1 MSLTDQLR
9 ALAVPITSSYVV
21 DNVRRKS
28 LIYENASKIDT
39 QSCYS
44 NSVKSF
50 KKLCKI
56 ESAFIPFEN
65 TLFAVTS
72 CQLEMC
78 NLLAQEKEKLDDE
91 ISKFLCYISSF
102 LKHFFAVEALEWL
115 VYKFQIHLHY
125 VEDFIRCIIPYHET
139 GLFVKFIQIL
149 NFKQL
154 PTGFQ
159 WLKPYAESGKSVSRQ
174 EFTRLCLR
182 EHTLIP
188 FICTTV
194 ISYVDHCRNLVPSRL
209 NDMTNFILGIVTAL
223 CDSGTSEKKLIEVLD
238 SFQDVIKQGLQSTNV
253 IPFQCATFLIVLRFS
268 LRLVINQEL
277 VLDWIACILKKTR
290 VSGEWES
297 MRIVMQLM
305 RNQRILLLPP
315 KLAELQSALLSKLS
329 SEERRI
335 IEEEQSALINDC
347 EDPNKLAAEC
357 MQKFDYV
364 RKATQFV
371 DISVKNEA
379 LKTTK
384 QIGAN
389 DISFKDE
396 LRPKIDE
403 IHAFLSSIPNVGCC
417 VMNCVSSCPS
427 EPLPKTE
434 CWLSDVLL
442 DIFPSETFS
451 QRDSEQDRMHYS
463 KVEIRHYIR
472 LLRLAKSAIKVHLD
486 SSKDVQTT
494 ADTPNAPK
502 RKSFRKSL
510 ASSYD
515 LLQKGI
521 DNALPLLVASL
532 SHPAAAVRVEA
543 YDILRFWFQG
553 DASKDTSHGSNF
565 SIFCTAV
572 NLKSNFVAHIDEMFS
587 DEVREL
593 LFGDPLHS
601 LNRAASLLIKGVVHL
616 LFSQPLKLDDSD
628 GKLEDKLS
636 IVCWM
641 FGLRLL
647 NEDTVNEILLIP
659 CNQSE
664 DSVRGWSGLLNVI
677 RCPHEPFTDLHCL
690 CLKRLNGALFLSLEH
705 FTVTND
711 INHGR
716 TLASW
721 KMPSHIQT
729 LRKKTSS
736 VDAYHGPQF
745 DILDALYHLGHNSEY
760 SDFDS
765 IHKVLSRLNLNA
777 EHFDYM
783 FIKSDPSRTVS
794 SDDRSLFARVAEARE
809 SRRRSLRL
817 RQAKHLDP
825 DSRNE
830 QVQNKQSCS
839 DRIRLRF
846 LSILLSILT
855 EAIPRLQSQE
865 VASVVQSKSKSNDLN
880 TSVTTVVET
889 RSSIVDGKKPKDQS
903 LPMNDLITPLVNHL
917 TSMLNMEQHLKQTAL
932 NANKTNILEESDTD
946 SDMDSLPDSMSDI
959 HLDQKADDISISDNN
974 TCIRPLLRQC
984 VYKLLVCT
992 TAILAEG
999 NRIKRLRRKRP
1010 HWKASADHTGLL
1022 YGLAAA
1028 QVAVDPIFLCL
1039 TIYPDWPAL
1048 HQQVL
1053 LCFIELSVMFPS
1065 ALCQHLVSLVQW
1077 VACNRQLMRLDNAHN
1092 LSILGRLILVTVP
1105 ALIRASSEQ
1114 ISAGLYVLYLFVI
1127 KFSDFPSDL
1136 SRRRLALYTVL
1147 VRGLSQVTGPFMT
1160 DSEINQ
1166 CGLSKMPIDE
1176 EKSTKTLETL
1186 DRGVESKGLLRP
1198 KDSWLGSWLWVTS
1211 LIFLNK
1217 NWQTESTADE
1227 VGPFLVDLFCHFG
1240 WNHAVA
1246 GLCECLDF
1254 LIYLCMNSCDYKN
1267 RQINISESC
1276 GSLSIEIG
1284 YPQKRRKLSSS
1295 SVNPSESPTNNSSLT
1310 VVGSQSNKD
1319 SIGPSTSFSR
1329 LASFVFNSEKVV
1341 KTNELPSKA
1350 LNIPNVVTLNEIWLL
1365 VNRTIQFIVVLIKTP
1380 DYCTKVQE
1388 AFKDPSGLSAV
1399 YGRLVEHIVQ
1409 LMLIVATFITKV
1421 KKSDDKMSQVIAC
1434 SDEALHGLQSILV
1447 QILDSVPGQVFISM
1461 ISNLFASDNRGL
1473 RRKSLDLLSAKL
1485 SSLTVNIHP
1494 IPILIDCNKMNYKSF
1509 LRSHKQLVSRNLVDL
1524 EDTLEVGLVQFT
1536 GKLTSFYCLK
1546 NTHLDDS
1553 QVSKSTNVFGSSFSR
1568 QCLACLR
1575 SLAKL
1580 LAYRYPGEF
1589 MRALDSLMA
1598 IPNNWWITVS
1608 SKNMHE
1614 VSNETTGHRSLDI
1627 VNSPREHHSGS
1638 SLAESRSLACLFFVE
1653 CLQRL
1658 PPQTLY
1664 PEASATISRL
1674 SWLLSFALDHA
1685 CTCTVFIP
1693 SPKLSTQR
1701 YASVNSPCKSDSHF
1715 TLITG
1720 SMHSR
1725 DQHLLAGLTLI
1736 SNLLEVA
1743 IIHRLCYQSKGD
1755 HTIEDTES
1763 AIGKWLEFGSSTKK
1777 KATHSSVS
1785 EPAAIT
1791 LLSFLFQ
1798 LQKGNLSVLTGCN
1811 PERSGHILRQ
1821 ISSLVNH
1828 IHQLLRHVT
1837 EVNYLL
1843 TSIQRVIEKAS
1854 KESNDVI
1861 LHGALSFLSDFGES
1875 MAPIN
1880 ENGLLLSK
1888 NEDQLHSFAVMHATQ
1903 PDLIW
1908 RLLRNCLRSVVN
1920 SMNTREFQNTL
1931 EVENNDMLLC
1941 LYRSAASLIS
1951 SLPDE
1956 DARFRIC
1963 QQLFAWANC
1972 QSGELQLQQP
1982 DSDNMEPVEVTDQLL
1997 SRLSIVF
2004 RIIERIP
2011 NYMNA
2016 EEFSELSKQ
2025 LFLVDSI
2032 VLVFIVAVGRKFKG
2046 AKKLANRLSF
2056 TQSLRCYANGASLK
2070 AITCVRSSLSC
2081 LHKWLVGEVKNVA
2094 CLDAASAGEST
2105 LFIPSVLIGLLDMSS
2120 SSSSSTPPVTEIDLQ
2135 DILGSF
2141 LDAVCG
2147 DEAYLRPL
2155 GSAITERIMHS
2166 SCWRTRLAAIRL
2178 LKCVFNHS
2186 NDQATGNNENVPMDS
2201 KLYGPVSCIVSDSL
2215 LALSEALE
2223 DDRPEVEAE
2232 ANKLFAE
2239 LEQMG
2244 LTATETRTTT

>member
-1 MSLTDQLR
+1 MTVKMSLTDQLR

-21 DNVRRKS
+21 DNVHRKS

-194 ISYVDHCRNLVPSRL
+194 ISYVDHCRNLVSSRL

-268 LRLVINQEL
+268 LKLVINQEL

-371 DISVKNEA
+371 DIS
-379 LKTTK
+379 
-384 QIGAN
+384 
-389 DISFKDE
+389 
-396 LRPKIDE
+396 
-403 IHAFLSSIPNVGCC
+403 
-417 VMNCVSSCPS
+417 
-427 EPLPKTE
+427 
-434 CWLSDVLL
+434 
-442 DIFPSETFS
+442 
-451 QRDSEQDRMHYS
+451 
-463 KVEIRHYIR
+463 
-472 LLRLAKSAIKVHLD
+472 
-486 SSKDVQTT
+486 
-494 ADTPNAPK
+494 
-502 RKSFRKSL
+502 
-510 ASSYD
+510 
-515 LLQKGI
+515 I

-572 NLKSNFVAHIDEMFS
+572 DLKSNFVAHIDEMFS

-593 LFGDPLHS
+593 LLGDPLHS

-783 FIKSDPSRTVS
+783 FIKSDPSRTVA

-846 LSILLSILT
+846 LSMLLSILT

-999 NRIKRLRRKRP
+999 NRIKRPRRKRP

-1028 QVAVDPIFLCL
+1028 Q
-1039 TIYPDWPAL
+1039 
-1048 HQQVL
+1048 
-1053 LCFIELSVMFPS
+1053 LSAMFPS

-1240 WNHAVA
+1240 WNHEVA

-1421 KKSDDKMSQVIAC
+1421 KKSDEKMSQVIAC

-1715 TLITG
+1715 TLITS

-1920 SMNTREFQNTL
+1920 SMNTRN
-1931 EVENNDMLLC
+1931 
-1941 LYRSAASLIS
+1941 S
-1951 SLPDE
+1951 
-1956 DARFRIC
+1956 RI
-1963 QQLFAWANC
+1963 L
-1972 QSGELQLQQP
+1972 
-1982 DSDNMEPVEVTDQLL
+1982 
-1997 SRLSIVF
+1997 
-2004 RIIERIP
+2004 
-2011 NYMNA
+2011 
-2016 EEFSELSKQ
+2016 
-2025 LFLVDSI
+2025 
-2032 VLVFIVAVGRKFKG
+2032 
-2046 AKKLANRLSF
+2046 
-2056 TQSLRCYANGASLK
+2056 
-2070 AITCVRSSLSC
+2070 
-2081 LHKWLVGEVKNVA
+2081 
-2094 CLDAASAGEST
+2094 
-2105 LFIPSVLIGLLDMSS
+2105 
-2120 SSSSSTPPVTEIDLQ
+2120 
-2135 DILGSF
+2135 
-2141 LDAVCG
+2141 
-2147 DEAYLRPL
+2147 
-2155 GSAITERIMHS
+2155 
-2166 SCWRTRLAAIRL
+2166 
-2178 LKCVFNHS
+2178 
-2186 NDQATGNNENVPMDS
+2186 
-2201 KLYGPVSCIVSDSL
+2201 
-2215 LALSEALE
+2215 
-2223 DDRPEVEAE
+2223 
-2232 ANKLFAE
+2232 
-2239 LEQMG
+2239 
-2244 LTATETRTTT
+2244 